1 MIEDVLKQHKPGDKP
16 RFFLHDEMKAWLKD
30 HLDVKI
36 THGENRSSDYDL
48 QRKLGISYSLPV
60 GFYISLTLSLDKEPV
75 VIQQL
80 NLPMPEYERAFKAI
94 ANVSENC
101 IIQINRLISE
111 VQILQERV
119 KELEK
124 R

>member
-36 THGENRSSDYDL
+36 THGENRSSDYNL
-48 QRKLGISYSLPV
+48 QQKLNLNNTLPV
-60 GFYISLTLSLDKEPV
+60 SFYVSITLSLDEEPV
-75 VIQQL
+75 AMQQFL
-80 NLPMPEYERAFKAI
+80 LPMQEYERAFQAI

-101 IIQINRLISE
+101 MIHINRLMSE
-111 VQILQERV
+111 VQILQQRIQQ
-119 KELEK
+119 LEK
-124 R
+124 K